1 MFEEKAVTAQRHIAE
16 EQSLFPTAVSEKE
29 LDEAK
34 RKNTFKELF
43 GSSKIFLEG
52 EKPPQRPDLQGG
64 LIIQNKAAQHYT
76 EGKEAMTKFQYEKAV
91 ICFSKASVLQ
101 PQQTQ
106 LYVSQAEAYL
116 QLCDF
121 QSAAA
126 CYKQA
131 WHLEPEAFSSRLAFI
146 YCLQGQCLYDRGCF
160 LEALEAFSKAAEVK
174 PGCRA
179 YEVRRSGTLP
189 INSLYSNALHTLF
202 IHVLCTLCP
211 SLTCLAAAGLHSD
224 CLKLVNDWM
233 ATGGPTS
240 DLYILRARLH
250 RQLNQTPQCY
260 QDVKSALALN
270 PTCPQA
276 GALLLQLQ
284 ETSGRARQTAEDRAL
299 SGQLP
304 EALCMINM
312 ALENCPQDGRLYLF
326 RGILYRRLKDFTAAI
341 EDLVQAVELDEEAGE
356 ESRCQVKA
364 TDEEA
369 GEDSRCQLVLTYN
382 DFAVQCFSKGLY
394 AEAMVLL
401 NKGIDEEKE
410 QAGLYLNRG
419 DCFFMQGE
427 WCYALADYRQ
437 AEEMMKPDDP
447 AVRFRLAVL
456 YNRLGSFSFQEGC
469 FQEAADRFS
478 LAIQYNPTAGQYY
491 ENRAKAFRKLMNLE
505 GARRDFICTQILD
518 PNSEELPPMLM
529 SLFPGCSVSDVLS
542 SQTGRA
548 VRVQLMD
555 DIQARS
561 SSPDQQRLSEKLQTM
576 TLTSESRASQSE
588 DASEA
593 GRELQMMMKS
603 TLQQKN
609 GALQSFLHH
618 RPALHHTEPRLTT
631 HGPPPPSP
639 TLQKR
644 TKPPLDMKGMHT
656 AKRELKC
663 LEFTSQK

>member
-1 MFEEKAVTAQRHIAE
+1 QKETAE
-16 EQSLFPTAVSEKE
+16 EQSLFPTAVSEEE

-52 EKPPQRPDLQGG
+52 EKPPPRPDLQGS

-76 EGKEAMTKFQYEKAV
+76 EGKEAMGKSQYEKAV
-91 ICFSKASVLQ
+91 ICFSKASALQ

-121 QSAAA
+121 QSAAYS
-126 CYKQA
+126 YKQA
-131 WHLEPEAFSSRLAFI
+131 WHLEPEAFSSHLAFI
-146 YCLQGQCLYDRGCF
+146 YYLQGQCLYDRGCF

-179 YEVRRSGTLP
+179 YEVR
-189 INSLYSNALHTLF
+189 
-202 IHVLCTLCP
+202 
-211 SLTCLAAAGLHSD
+211 SLTCLAAAGLHTD
-224 CLKLVNDWM
+224 CLKLVNNWM
-233 ATGGPTS
+233 VTDGPTS

-284 ETSGRARQTAEDRAL
+284 ETSERARQKAEDRAL

-304 EALCMINM
+304 EALCMINI
-312 ALENCPQDGRLYLF
+312 ALENCPQDARLYLL

-356 ESRCQVKA
+356 ESRRQVKA
-364 TDEEA
+364 TDEEKECGLMQKEA
-369 GEDSRCQLVLTYN
+369 RFQLVLTYN

-401 NKGIDEEKE
+401 NKGIEEEKE

-447 AVRFRLAVL
+447 AVRLRLAVL
-456 YNRLGSFSFQEGC
+456 YYRLGSFSFQEGC

-478 LAIQYNPTAGQYY
+478 LAIQYNPTSAQYY
-491 ENRAKAFRKLMNLE
+491 ESRAKAFRKLMNLE

-518 PNSEELPPMLM
+518 PCSEELPPMLM

-542 SQTGRA
+542 SQTGQA

-588 DASEA
+588 DSSEE
-593 GRELQMMMKS
+593 GEELQMTMKS
-603 TLQQKN
+603 SLQQAN

-618 RPALHHTEPRLTT
+618 RPALDHKEPRLTT
-631 HGPPPPSP
+631 HGPPPPP
-639 TLQKR
+639 HTQQKR
-644 TKPPLDMKGMHT
+644 TKPPLDMTGMHT
-656 AKRELKC
+656 AKRDLKC
-663 LEFTSQK
+663 LEVTSLKK